1 MSATHTNAT
10 ALSGSISRA
19 AYVAVR
25 SVALIRDVFEA
36 RKTRAMLLA
45 LSNEQLDDIGL
56 SRAEITSRTSI
67 F

>member
-1 MSATHTNAT
+1 MSAMHTNT
-10 ALSGSISRA
+10 PALSGSISRA

-25 SVALIRDVFEA
+25 SVALIRETLAA

-45 LSNEQLDDIGL
+45 LSDAQLEDIGL
-56 SRAEITSRTSI
+56 NRADVRARTTV